1 VGDGEGDGVT
11 IFGLRY
17 CRLPGKNKATKLKT
31 AIVEKKTGALLAVV
45 IGVRTSGPGKS
56 LGCDKKPSLLPSV
69 FRPNS
74 VTLGKFR

>member
-1 VGDGEGDGVT
+1 MVKATESLSSAFVIVAT
-11 IFGLRY
+11 
-17 CRLPGKNKATKLKT
+17 LPGKNKATKLKT